1 MPVDNQYEKGATPQ
15 ADDDAAKQEWERIL
29 DEAMNRAAVRAAA
42 RQTSASAKSDPWGV
56 NGLLDTGHLPPM
68 ERQSRPVSAVFRLV
82 QTVQEAVV
90 HTVRFVTTVRI

>member
-1 MPVDNQYEKGATPQ
+1 MDNQYEKGATPQ

-56 NGLLDTGHLPPM
+56 NGLLETGHLRYDDYLYFK
-68 ERQSRPVSAVFRLV
+68 EF
-82 QTVQEAVV
+82 
-90 HTVRFVTTVRI
+90 